1 MINVLI
7 VEDSPVARKLLEHII
22 GSEPALHV
30 MGTAND
36 GLEALAFLARHKP
49 DVITMDVD
57 MPKMD
62 GLEATRRIMESPQPV
77 PIVMVSAA
85 YAPQEVALTFR
96 ALEAGALAAVEKPRG
111 PGHEDS
117 EALAR
122 KLVQTVKAM
131 SEVRVVRRWA
141 RQPAEVGKSEAKVA
155 SPVPFVAPR
164 HKIEVVAIGVST
176 GGPPVLETILS
187 RLPQDFA
194 APVLIVQHIAAGFLP
209 GLVSWLMQVTKFPV
223 RIAVQGEA
231 LLAGHA
237 YLAPDGHHMGVAGRH
252 ISLDAAAPEN
262 GLRPAVSYLFRSVA
276 QVFGANAA
284 GVLLTG
290 MGRDGADE
298 LKLMKDKG
306 AVTIAQDAASSVVH
320 GMPGE
325 AIKLGAAIH
334 ILPPDKVAALLVGLV
349 NRKSI

>member
-7 VEDSPVARKLLEHII
+7 VEDSPVARKLLEHIL
-22 GSEPALHV
+22 GSDPALSI
-30 MGTAND
+30 MGTAGN
-36 GLEALAFLARHKP
+36 GEEALAFLARHKP

-85 YAPQEVALTFR
+85 YAAKEVALTFQ

-117 EALAR
+117 DALAR
-122 KLVQTVKAM
+122 RLVQTVKAM
-131 SEVRVVRRWA
+131 AEVKVVRRW
-141 RQPAEVGKSEAKVA
+141 RRPAEAVKSEVSAALPAVLPA
-155 SPVPFVAPR
+155 LAPR

-187 RLPQDFA
+187 GLPQDFA
-194 APVLIVQHIAAGFLP
+194 APILIVQHIAAGFLP
-209 GLVSWLMQVTKFPV
+209 GLVSWLTQVTKFPV
-223 RIAVQGEA
+223 RIAVQGEI
-231 LLAGHA
+231 LLTGHA
-237 YLAPDGHHMGVAGRH
+237 YLAPDNHHMGVSARR
-252 ISLDAAAPEN
+252 IALSDAPAESN
-262 GLRPAVSYLFRSVA
+262 LRPAVSYLFRSVA
-276 QVFGANAA
+276 QGFGANAA

-334 ILPPDKVAALLVGLV
+334 ILPPDKVAAMLVSLV
-349 NRKSI
+349 NRTI